1 MAIGR
6 RSLAAGAAAA
16 SFGFMLGN
24 PAKAQPVRLRYANAS
39 NAQLLTNQAMQ
50 RFADELRARSNGA
63 IDIQLVLNAGSEQ
76 SIVESVALGSM
87 DMALTG
93 YSGIAEYDV
102 LYTPSLLRDVAH
114 GIRVMDGPLGQR
126 AAQAFQRRWRARV
139 IGGGSSGG
147 FNISLRTPITSWQSF
162 RGQKIRVPPFDSY
175 PPAVQLLGAIPTPV
189 PFNEVYLALQ
199 QGVADGLITLIN
211 VMLANRFHEVSRF
224 VVSNDFGVGMDKIF
238 ISERSWARLSADQ
251 QRLFLTV
258 FREIQEEGMVQRPM
272 RTKQEDIA
280 RWRAANGQN
289 SVVDLDQAE
298 LERIMEPLARRLV
311 TEVYG
316 AGAYEQIK
324 AA

>member
-6 RSLAAGAAAA
+6 RTLAAGTAAA

-24 PAKAQPVRLRYANAS
+24 SAKAQAVRLRYANAS
-39 NAQLLTNQAMQ
+39 NQGIMTNQHMQ
-50 RFADELRARSNGA
+50 RFADELRTRSNGS

-93 YSGIAEYDV
+93 FSGIPEYDV

-114 GIRVMDGPLGQR
+114 GIRVMNGPLGQR
-126 AAQAFQRRWRARV
+126 AAAAFQRRYRARM
-139 IGGGSSGG
+139 IGGGSAGG
-147 FNISLRTPITSWQSF
+147 FNISLRTPIANWQSF

-175 PPAVQLLGAIPTPV
+175 PPAVQLLGGIPTPV

-211 VMLANRFHEVSRF
+211 VMLANRFSEVSRN

-238 ISERSWARLSADQ
+238 IGERSWARLSAQ
-251 QRLFLTV
+251 QQQLFTAT
-258 FREIQEEGMVQRPM
+258 FNEMQDEGLVQRPM
-272 RTKQEDIA
+272 RSKQEDIT
-280 RWRAANGQN
+280 RWRAANGPT

-311 TEVYG
+311 TEVFG

>member
-1 MAIGR
+1 
-6 RSLAAGAAAA
+6 
-16 SFGFMLGN
+16 MLGN
-24 PAKAQPVRLRYANAS
+24 SAKAQTVRLRYANAS
-39 NAQLLTNQAMQ
+39 NQGIMTNQHMQ
-50 RFADELRARSNGA
+50 RFADELRNRSNGA

-93 YSGIAEYDV
+93 YSGIPEYDV

-114 GIRVMDGPLGQR
+114 GIRVMNGPLGQR
-126 AAQAFQRRWRARV
+126 AAQAFQRRYRARI
-139 IGGGSSGG
+139 IGGGSAGG
-147 FNISLRTPITSWQSF
+147 FNISLRTPIANWQSF

-175 PPAVQLLGAIPTPV
+175 PPAVQLLGGIPTPV

-211 VMLANRFHEVSRF
+211 VMLANRFNEVSRH

-238 ISERSWARLSADQ
+238 IGERSWARLSAQ
-251 QRLFLTV
+251 QQQLFTAT
-258 FREIQEEGMVQRPM
+258 FNEMHEEGLVQRPM
-272 RTKQEDIA
+272 RSKQEDIA

-311 TEVYG
+311 TEVFG